1 LGFSRWAGA
10 RPARFVRDLK
20 CARSHWCGISLPPRP
35 FCALPSGGAP
45 VGPVAQRLEPAAHNG
60 LVAGSS
66 PARPTN
72 HSRESPLSRIGD
84 FGRPIM
90 GSSGAGWDFGLS
102 ASQFG
107 RGGRED
113 APVLPGDSSGSGVC
127 GGTRKRPIFE
137 TPETG
142 SKGLINAGAPA
153 ARGRSDLAGS
163 GRQKGHDPA
172 HPQTRLLRCGDLV
185 VNALAPDL
193 ALELGE
199 GQQHVEGQPSHAGR
213 RIEGL
218 GDGDEGDVQRC

>member
-1 LGFSRWAGA
+1 MGFSRWAGA

-90 GSSGAGWDFGLS
+90 GLSGAGWDFGQAQVNLGVAGEKTPQS
-102 ASQFG
+102 YPAILPFPGYAAARERDRFSKRLRRVR
-107 RGGRED
+107 RGSLRLVRRRPR
-113 APVLPGDSSGSGVC
+113 A
-127 GGTRKRPIFE
+127 KRPSWE
-137 TPETG
+137 RSPE
-142 SKGLINAGAPA
+142 GARPRPSTDPSSSMRRSCREC
-153 ARGRSDLAGS
+153 AR
-163 GRQKGHDPA
+163 P
-172 HPQTRLLRCGDLV
+172 
-185 VNALAPDL
+185 
-193 ALELGE
+193 
-199 GQQHVEGQPSHAGR
+199 
-213 RIEGL
+213 
-218 GDGDEGDVQRC
+218 